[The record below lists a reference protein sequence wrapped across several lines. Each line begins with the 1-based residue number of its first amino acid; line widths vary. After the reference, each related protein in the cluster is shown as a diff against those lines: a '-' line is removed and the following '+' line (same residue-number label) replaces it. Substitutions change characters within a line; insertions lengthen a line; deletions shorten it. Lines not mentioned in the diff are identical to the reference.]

1 MPNSRCGLLTL
12 TQQCVFKYTQ
22 MERDSRRIV
31 KRLLADGFVLVS
43 VKGSHHK
50 YARHEGDCVRTVIV
64 PHPKRDLPTG
74 TARAIAR
81 QAGWIE

>member
-1 MPNSRCGLLTL
+1 
-12 TQQCVFKYTQ
+12 

-31 KRLLADGFVLVS
+31 KRLLSDGFVLVS

-50 YARHEGDCVRTVIV
+50 FARDGQVVIV
-64 PHPKRDLPTG
+64 PHPKKDLPTG